1 MPETIDSLELVFVN
15 DGVSPQNP
23 VFVKVPI
30 VDYSWLHTV
39 KARLQTGGAMTI
51 GKIVITDHVTLPAPD
66 EAILY
71 DSGTVTFTASDTQVS
86 IADALVPKMPLTSN
100 FQRNPQDGKRT
111 HAPYA
116 VLYPS
121 SATGAWT
128 VRARLTVSRS

>member
-1 MPETIDSLELVFVN
+1 MPQTIDSLELVFVN
-15 DGVSPQNP
+15 DGVSPQDP

-39 KARLQTGGAMTI
+39 KARMQTGGAMTL
-51 GKIVITDHVTLPAPD
+51 GKLVITDYETLPAPD

-71 DSGTVTFTASDTQVS
+71 DSGTVTFTPSDTQVS
-86 IADALVPKMPLTSN
+86 VADALVPKMPLTSN
-100 FQRNPQDGKRT
+100 FQRNPNNGQRT

-128 VRARLTVSRS
+128 VRVRLTISR